1 MDWMGQSQGS
11 LGFEGRGLYG
21 KELFSGVGSGISA
34 VFWDFR
40 ISGLGEEV
48 SFEAGEGVFC

>member
-1 MDWMGQSQGS
+1 MGQSQGS

-21 KELFSGVGSGISA
+21 KELYSGVGSGISA